1 MPVPPTVAERQGYN
15 FTGWK
20 PEIVAVME
28 AATYTAQYKEA
39 SEVVYFIV
47 TFLDW
52 DGTELYSEQV
62 EEGHDAHGPEAEPTR
77 DGYLFTGWSRPIT
90 NITQNLTVIA
100 QYEKLSDA
108 LDDVRSNGKSARK
121 IIEDD
126 KVYIILPDGR
136 KVSVIGTEVK

>member
-1 MPVPPTVAERQGYN
+1 MVHTHEYIM
-15 FTGWK
+15 T
-20 PEIVAVME
+20 MD
-28 AATYTAQYKEA
+28 
-39 SEVVYFIV
+39 
-47 TFLDW
+47 L
-52 DGTELYSEQV
+52 
-62 EEGHDAHGPEAEPTR
+62 
-77 DGYLFTGWSRPIT
+77 
-90 NITQNLTVIA
+90 A